1 MAPYT
6 FGRPHAQFRSESTLI
21 EPEAGRGWIARLST
35 TESPAGVDDPPG
47 FSGRTDVLR
56 LVSWMVGLVAGAAV
70 LTIAVMEVAGRGPAL
85 SLGAQRLFRLALAA
99 FIGTAVTAVHK
110 RVRRDR
116 PLGYSLARAQ
126 TLLCLAGALTM
137 IMIDNSVARAFG
149 VAGAASLVRFRTPV
163 EDPTD
168 ATVLFLLMGL
178 GMASGVGAYGVSL
191 VGAAGVCVLL
201 TAVGALTPEPGRR
214 NITIELVSSGHQFP
228 AAHVRHVFTQ
238 YGVAIE
244 PCEWSQDGST
254 RVRYRASV
262 DVALSLESLGADL
275 MNGGRS
281 GLDSVVW
288 EVRKSAA

>member
-1 MAPYT
+1 MATYT
-6 FGRPHAQFRSESTLI
+6 FGRHHAQFQSEPTLS
-21 EPEAGRGWIARLST
+21 EPAVGRRWIARLST
-35 TESPAGVDDPPG
+35 TEPPTEVGDPVALAE
-47 FSGRTDVLR
+47 RTDVWR
-56 LVSWMVGLVAGAAV
+56 LVACALGLAAGAAV
-70 LTIAVMEVAGRGPAL
+70 LTIAAFEVSGRWRVLPLDVQRIFRL
-85 SLGAQRLFRLALAA
+85 SLAALIGA
-99 FIGTAVTAVHK
+99 AVTAVHK

-116 PLGYSLARAQ
+116 PLDFSLARAQ

-168 ATVLFLLMGL
+168 ATVLFLVMGL

-191 VGAAGVCVLL
+191 VGAFGVCVMLAAFGVFVPA
-201 TAVGALTPEPGRR
+201 TRR
-214 NITIELVSSGHQFP
+214 RHVTIELVAGGRQFP
-228 AAHVRHVFTQ
+228 AAHVRHVLTE

-244 PCEWSQDGST
+244 PCEWSQDEST
-254 RVRYRASV
+254 RVTYRASV
-262 DVALSLESLGADL
+262 DPALSLESLGADL